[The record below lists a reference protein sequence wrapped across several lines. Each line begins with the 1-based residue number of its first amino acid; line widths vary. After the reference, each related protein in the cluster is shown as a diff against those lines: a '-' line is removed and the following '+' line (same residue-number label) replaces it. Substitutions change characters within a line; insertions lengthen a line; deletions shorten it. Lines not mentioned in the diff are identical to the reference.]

1 MSRLLLVSF
10 QQAIRSITLALLPI
24 AFLSLLVWATAGS
37 SSGNT
42 ADPLRAAVWIFLAAH
57 HVPLQLSLS
66 NQSLSGL
73 LSFLPLGALLI
84 PYLTAR
90 SGYKRLVERLGAPN
104 QRTKRLYVLDYA
116 LSYSIVTYLVALPT
130 ISSAVYVPFYIAIP
144 IVFLVSALFT
154 YVVSG
159 IMPRNSQR
167 LPWQQGLRFAWI
179 AFNYLL
185 GFSILVFTASLAF
198 HFSTTV
204 KLTEVIAPGII
215 GGIAFLL
222 IQVSYFPNI
231 AITTLSYLSGAG
243 VTVGDGTLISPFTH
257 RINEI
262 PALPVLGALPV
273 TNHLWHIIFALA
285 PVAVGFVMA
294 QHAIKN
300 FSDLIELKRFLLV
313 GHGALFV
320 IASIAGLI
328 AGGQLLSSNLS
339 FVGPLWW
346 LMPLVLTLES
356 ALGALVSIGVPIL
369 VTRIRM
375 RP

>member
-10 QQAIRSITLALLPI
+10 QQAVRSITLALLPI

-90 SGYKRLVERLGAPN
+90 SGYNRLVERLGAPN
-104 QRTKRLYVLDYA
+104 PRTKRLYVLDYA

-185 GFSILVFTASLAF
+185 GFSMLVFTASLAF

-204 KLTEVIAPGII
+204 KLTEVIAPGIM

-222 IQVSYFPNI
+222 IQVSYLPNI
-231 AITTLSYLSGAG
+231 AISTLSYLSGAG

-294 QHAIKN
+294 Q
-300 FSDLIELKRFLLV
+300 
-313 GHGALFV
+313 
-320 IASIAGLI
+320 
-328 AGGQLLSSNLS
+328 
-339 FVGPLWW
+339 
-346 LMPLVLTLES
+346 
-356 ALGALVSIGVPIL
+356 IGRAHL
-369 VTRIRM
+369 
-375 RP
+375 